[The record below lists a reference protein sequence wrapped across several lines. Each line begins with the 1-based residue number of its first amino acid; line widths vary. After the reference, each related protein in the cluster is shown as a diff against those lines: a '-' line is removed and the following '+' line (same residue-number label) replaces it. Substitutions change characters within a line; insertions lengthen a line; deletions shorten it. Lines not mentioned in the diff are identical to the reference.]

1 MSVRAYIV
9 DGKSARTAT
18 LDEATQAIGGAAL
31 VWVHFDGESEA
42 VDRWLADRGIDHLV
56 RSALLASET
65 RPRMDIVDGGAILNL
80 RGPDAAVG
88 KHPDLLASV
97 RLWVTRGWV
106 VSVTL
111 RSLTALDATA
121 KDLLAGKV
129 IDPGDLV
136 CMLAMQITAEL
147 DPDVAALGDTLDDCE
162 EMFTAT
168 NALAMRAMIARTRSK
183 AISYRRFVAPQRQ
196 ALERLA
202 MVEADWL
209 NDDDRL
215 HLREAADRAAR
226 MAEELEAIRERAAL
240 IHEQLT
246 DLRAEMIDTRTLV
259 ISIAALV
266 FLPLTFLTGLLG
278 MNVEGIPFARESWAF
293 WGVTALSVAVAAGVT
308 LYFIRA
314 RWFR

>member
-9 DGKSARTAT
+9 DGKAARTAS

-31 VWVHFDGESEA
+31 VWVHFDGESAA
-42 VDRWLADRGIDHLV
+42 VDRWLEARGIDHLV
-56 RSALLASET
+56 RSALLATET
-65 RPRMDIVDGGAILNL
+65 RPRMDVVDGGAILNL
-80 RGPDAAVG
+80 RGPDAAAG
-88 KHPDLLASV
+88 NHPDLLASV

-111 RSLTALDATA
+111 RGLAALDTTA

-129 IDPGDLV
+129 LDPGDLV
-136 CMLAMQITAEL
+136 CVLATQITAEL
-147 DPDVAALGDTLDDCE
+147 DPDVAALGDMLDDCE
-162 EMFTAT
+162 EMFTAK

-183 AISYRRFVAPQRQ
+183 AIAYRRFVAPQRQ

-202 MVEADWL
+202 LVEADWL
-209 NDDDRL
+209 NDEDRL

-278 MNVEGIPFARESWAF
+278 MNVEGIPFAKEPWAF

-308 LYFIRA
+308 FYFVRA